1 MDINFRKFRLKD
13 GLGENAVQEVDVQRE
28 MANALYDKGT
38 GLACHA
44 LALKIYNSEDGVVSL
59 STEEFQLLTGFSE
72 AVMTPK
78 FIDSIRAYAE

>member
-13 GLGENAVQEVDVQRE
+13 GLGENAVQEVDVQWE

-44 LALKIYNSEDGVVSL
+44 LALKIYNSEDGAVSL
-59 STEEFQLLTGFSE
+59 STEEFQLLKDFSE
-72 AVMTPK
+72 VVMTPK

>member
-44 LALKIYNSEDGVVSL
+44 LALKI
-59 STEEFQLLTGFSE
+59 
-72 AVMTPK
+72 
-78 FIDSIRAYAE
+78 